1 MSDELLDRR
10 TAFLRPFLVESAA
23 EGYDLAIDQQD
34 GRHLVRKFRDDVS
47 GFVVGLDAELL
58 SVLAVLAEQEPCK
71 PVEDRSFADA
81 IAPVDFCERRVELD
95 RQIAQPLEI
104 EEPDFFDNYRFHLR

>member
-1 MSDELLDRR
+1 MPNC
-10 TAFLRPFLVESAA
+10 FLSSLFLPNRSHE
-23 EGYDLAIDQQD
+23 
-34 GRHLVRKFRDDVS
+34 
-47 GFVVGLDAELL
+47 
-58 SVLAVLAEQEPCK
+58 

-81 IAPVDFCERRVELD
+81 VAPVNLRERRVELD